1 MDYDVIV
8 AGVGGM
14 GSAAAAELAS
24 RGARVLGL
32 DRDGIPNA
40 SGSSHGVNRIIRLA
54 YAEDPR
60 YVPLLRRAYE
70 RWRDLERRS
79 GEKILVTTGGVDVGR
94 PDSQTVSGSLTSA
107 RTHGLDHELLDAD
120 ALRAR
125 FPGFRLPPDLVAV
138 YQPDGGFVL
147 SERAI
152 AAYARLALDA
162 GADLRGYEPLTD
174 WRTAGD
180 GVVVQTASG
189 EYRARRLVI
198 SAGAW
203 LGSLLPSLAPFAVP
217 ERQVL
222 LWAQT
227 LRPERYRVGAFP
239 IFILD
244 VPEGLYYG
252 FPEYGIPG
260 LKIGLMH
267 HRRQVVDPDSWDRS
281 LIEAEDVAVIRAAV
295 SRYLPDADGPTL
307 TLKTCMF
314 TNTPDEHFILDRLAG
329 APQVVVVS
337 PCSGHGFKFV
347 SVVGEI
353 AADLALDG
361 GTYHDI
367 EHVPHRPLHQMGTRH
382 DSHHRLLRRFEYPRR
397 EPVPARPPS
406 ACGALAARDGGRPW

>member
-14 GSAAAAELAS
+14 GSATVAELAA
-24 RGARVLGL
+24 RGTRVLGL
-32 DRDGIPNA
+32 DRAGIPND

-60 YVPLLRRAYE
+60 YVPLLRRAYQ
-70 RWRDLERRS
+70 RWRELEARL
-79 GEKILVTTGGVDVGR
+79 GEPILITTGGLDMGR
-94 PDSQTVSGSLTSA
+94 PESQTVTGSLASA
-107 RTHGLDHELLDAD
+107 RAHGLDHELLEAD
-120 ALRAR
+120 ELMAR
-125 FPGFRLPPDLVAV
+125 FPGFVVPSDLVAV
-138 YQPDGGFVL
+138 YQDDGGFVL

-152 AAYARLALDA
+152 AGCARMALAA
-162 GADLRGYEPLTD
+162 GAELHGHEPVEAWDLV
-174 WRTAGD
+174 GD
-180 GVVVQTASG
+180 GVEVRTTKG
-189 EYRARRLVI
+189 TYRARRLVI

-203 LGSLLPSLAPFAVP
+203 IGKLIPRLAPVTVP

-227 LRPERYRVGAFP
+227 LRPELFAPDALPV
-239 IFILD
+239 FILD
-244 VPEGLYYG
+244 VDEGLFYG

-260 LKIGLMH
+260 LKIGRMH
-267 HRRQVVDPDSWDRS
+267 HRGQVVDPDAWDRTA
-281 LIEAEDVAVIRAAV
+281 IEPEDEAVLRAAT
-295 SRYLPDADGPTL
+295 SRYLPDANGPTL

-314 TNTPDEHFILDRLAG
+314 TNTPDGHFIIDLLPG

-353 AADLALDG
+353 AAGLALDG

-367 EHVPHRPLHQMGTRH
+367 EMF
-382 DSHHRLLRRFEYPRR
+382 RLDRFATGE
-397 EPVPARPPS
+397 
-406 ACGALAARDGGRPW
+406 